1 MYSRELYTFI
11 VVAEQ
16 GSFLKASK
24 ELFTTPASVMNQI
37 NKFEGQIGIKLIN
50 RTNQGANL
58 TSAGRSIYKDAKKIV
73 KISQQAISKAKK
85 IAKEEHQVIRI
96 GTSILRPCKMLVD
109 LWSEIDDGTLSV
121 ATRIIPFDDTP
132 AGMETMLSSLGKEI
146 DCFVGPCDSLTW
158 EENYNILQIKQG
170 ECAIA
175 VPRKHRLS
183 KKGTLCWNDL
193 NGETIM
199 LVKRGDS
206 PVLNRMRDEIE
217 TDHPEITILD
227 APHFYDTSIF
237 NECEQ
242 IGCLMETLDIWK
254 DVHPSIVTIPM
265 NWNYK
270 VPYGIVYAQHPSKT
284 VEAFIKKINDG
295 LENKK
300 AENQ

>member
-37 NKFEGQIGIKLIN
+37 NKFESQIGVKLIE
-50 RTNQGANL
+50 RTNQGINL
-58 TSAGRSIYKDAKKIV
+58 TSAGHSIYKEAKRIV
-73 KISQQAISKAKK
+73 RITEQAISQAKQ
-85 IAKEEHQVIRI
+85 IAMNEQQVIRV

-121 ATRIIPFDDTP
+121 TIRIIPFDDTP
-132 AGMETMLSSLGKEI
+132 AGMEAMLSSLGKEI

-158 EENYNILQIKQG
+158 KENYNILQIKQG

-183 KKGTLCWNDL
+183 KKETLCWNDL
-193 NGETIM
+193 DGETIM

-206 PVLNRMRDEIE
+206 SVLNKMRDEIE
-217 TDHPEITILD
+217 TKHPQITVID
-227 APHFYDTSIF
+227 TPHFYDTSIF

-242 IGCLMETLDIWK
+242 MGCLMETLDIWK

-265 NWNYK
+265 DWDYK
-270 VPYGIVYAQHPSKT
+270 MPYGIVYAKHPSET
-284 VEAFIKKINDG
+284 VEAFISKISNS
-295 LENKK
+295 LE
-300 AENQ
+300 Q

>member
-24 ELFTTPASVMNQI
+24 ELFTTPASVMNQV
-37 NKFEGQIGIKLIN
+37 NKFEGRIGVKLIE
-50 RTNQGANL
+50 RTNQGINM
-58 TSAGRSIYKDAKKIV
+58 TSAGRSIYKEAKKII
-73 KISQQAISKAKK
+73 KMTEQAIFQAKQ
-85 IAKEEHQVIRI
+85 IAMNEQQVIRV

-109 LWSEIDDGTLSV
+109 LWAEIDDGTSSV
-121 ATRIIPFDDTP
+121 TIHIVPFDDTP
-132 AGMETMLSSLGKEI
+132 TGMEAMLSSLGKEI

-158 EENYNILQIKQG
+158 RENYNILQIKQG

-183 KKGTLCWNDL
+183 KKKKLCWNDL
-193 NGETIM
+193 DGETIM

-206 PVLNRMRDEIE
+206 PVLNKMRDEIE
-217 TDHPEITILD
+217 TEHPRITVID
-227 APHFYDTSIF
+227 TPYFYDTNIF

-242 IGCLMETLDIWK
+242 MGCLMETLDIWK

-265 NWNYK
+265 NWDYK
-270 VPYGIVYAQHPSKT
+270 ISYGIVYAKHPSET
-284 VEAFIKKINDG
+284 VTAFISKISSN
-295 LENKK
+295 LTS
-300 AENQ
+300 